1 MELGETIR
9 TRRHAQGLTLD
20 ALSKRTSVSRAMLS
34 EIERGAKNPTIRL
47 VCQIADGLGT
57 TVSEL
62 IGEAPAREPSVPVV
76 VRPDERQ
83 TLIDPRS
90 GAVRQILSP
99 SYLRLGVEVL
109 WYTIPPGE
117 QVIGLPPARP
127 GTVEH
132 ITVVHGRLN
141 CAIGGQALPL
151 QAGDSVFFDADT
163 TRDFANPGAE
173 TCELVV
179 IIDSS
184 RSGVAPAS
192 A

>member
-62 IGEAPAREPSVPVV
+62 IGEAPAREPNVPVV

-117 QVIGLPPARP
+117 QVVGIPPARP
-127 GTVEH
+127 GTVQH
-132 ITVVHGRLN
+132 ITVVHGRLD
-141 CAIGGQALPL
+141 CVIGDQALPL
-151 QAGDSVFFDADT
+151 QAGDSVFFDADVP
-163 TRDFANPGAE
+163 RDFTNPGAE

-179 IIDSS
+179 ILDSS
-184 RSGVAPAS
+184 RAGTVATS

>member
-20 ALSKRTSVSRAMLS
+20 ALSKRTGVSRAMLS

-62 IGEAPAREPSVPVV
+62 IGEAPAREPNVPVV

-99 SYLRLGVEVL
+99 GYLRLGVEVL

-117 QVIGLPPARP
+117 QVIGIPPAQP
-127 GTVEH
+127 GTLEH
-132 ITVVHGRLN
+132 LTVVHGRFD
-141 CAIGGQALPL
+141 CVIGGQSLPL
-151 QAGDSVFFDADT
+151 QAGDSAFFDADVA
-163 TRDFANPGAE
+163 RDFANSGAE
-173 TCELVV
+173 TCELFV

-184 RSGVAPAS
+184 RVAAAPAS
-192 A
+192 P